1 MKYFLLSGLTRCAL
15 RLVPSIW
22 VARRGRVAWLVGL
35 GCLAAT
41 SSPAQDLIVRSD
53 NSRVEAQVLEVR
65 GTQVFY
71 KKWTERDGPVT
82 ILSTDY
88 VQYIQYQNGSRT
100 AFNPTPPPTAPLPAA
115 GTNLGLNV
123 VSIRP
128 ADLFFGNVTLAYE
141 RLLDRTNIGLKVPLS
156 WGPGHR
162 KTDNANSLAY
172 FRFNQIAS
180 AGLEANFYL
189 TPAQRFRYF
198 VGPALQWGW
207 FRYRRHQYKQGPS
220 PYGPPLVT
228 VLERVGQQVAIV
240 VNGGVWQQLG
250 KRLVLSADAGLGWQ
264 TTLIK
269 EDYGYF
275 DYTPNEG
282 RLSFSG
288 NLNLGYQF

>member
-1 MKYFLLSGLTRCAL
+1 M
-15 RLVPSIW
+15 
-22 VARRGRVAWLVGL
+22 
-35 GCLAAT
+35 
-41 SSPAQDLIVRSD
+41 RSD

-71 KKWTERDGPVT
+71 KKWAERDGPVT
-82 ILSTDY
+82 TLSTNY

-100 AFNPTPPPTAPLPAA
+100 VFSPAALPTAPLTAA
-115 GTNLGLNV
+115 GANLGLNV

-128 ADLFFGNVTLAYE
+128 ADLIFGNVTLAYE
-141 RLLDRTNIGLKVPLS
+141 RLLGRTNIGLKVPLS
-156 WGPGHR
+156 WGPGHL
-162 KTDNANSLAY
+162 KSDYGHPGAFSK
-172 FRFNQIAS
+172 FNQVIS
-180 AGLEANFYL
+180 TGLEVNFYI

-207 FRYRRHQYKQGPS
+207 FRYRRHQYQQGLS

-228 VLERVGQQVAIV
+228 VLERVGQQMAVV

-264 TTLIK
+264 TTLVR